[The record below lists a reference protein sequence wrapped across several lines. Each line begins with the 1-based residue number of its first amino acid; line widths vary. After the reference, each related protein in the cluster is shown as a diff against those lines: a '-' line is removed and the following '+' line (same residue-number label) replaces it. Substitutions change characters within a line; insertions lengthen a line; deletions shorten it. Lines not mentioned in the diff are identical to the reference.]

1 MLLFCSRCWCTM
13 SRRKQAKPQHI
24 NSEEQP
30 PDAAS
35 GKGGARCFAA
45 RLMRGGGS
53 GAISGGSFSFPSCF
67 TLCSFPLRAPTLDPR
82 WLSGGAPL
90 PSGVPTAE
98 LLHGAAR
105 PGGGAGGGWCCLQLG
120 PRGPCPGGLR
130 CPASPTREPPPSR
143 PAEQRRIP
151 RGGRGV
157 RRPRELRVR
166 PRGRGP
172 QNLPWGGKDFE
183 IGRASGRERG

>member
-1 MLLFCSRCWCTM
+1 M

-35 GKGGARCFAA
+35 GKGGPRCFAA

-53 GAISGGSFSFPSCF
+53 GAISGGGAFLHPRASPSAPSPVGLRPLFPAGF
-67 TLCSFPLRAPTLDPR
+67 LGALR
-82 WLSGGAPL
+82 S
-90 PSGVPTAE
+90 PSGAHRGVAPRGCP
-98 LLHGAAR
+98 HGGVA
-105 PGGGAGGGWCCLQLG
+105 GWCCPQHG
-120 PRGPCPGGLR
+120 PRGPRRGGLR
-130 CPASPTREPPPSR
+130 CPASPPR

-151 RGGRGV
+151 PGGRGV
-157 RRPRELRVR
+157 RRPRALRVR

-172 QNLPWGGKDFE
+172 PNLPWGGKDFGWGGAG
-183 IGRASGRERG
+183 GRGDGRNCEPSSRG